1 MTRAEWPC
9 CWAASAPG
17 WRQATRSSGGPTAR
31 QKRCP
36 DLPPILDKVNY
47 IVKLGRDGRDG
58 RDPLPPARSRRTALQ
73 PLLHEADRPAA
84 RAPAAEPLLPHRS
97 PRAL

>member
-9 CWAASAPG
+9 WSAASAPG

-47 IVKLGRDGRDG
+47 IVKLGRDGRDS
-58 RDPLPPARSRRTALQ
+58 LSPACSRGTALQ

-97 PRAL
+97 PRTL